1 MTAATPPTFQVHA
14 WDDPSVPIANSLNYL
29 AALRTAKVRA
39 ETHFFEE
46 GGHGFGIWL
55 AHGKPA
61 AAWPDLFLAWA
72 GRHGL
77 MGARA

>member
-1 MTAATPPTFQVHA
+1 VTDATPPTFQVHA
-14 WDDPSVPIANSLNYL
+14 WDDPGVPIANSLNYL
-29 AALRTAKVRA
+29 SALRTAKVPT

-55 AHGKPA
+55 ARGKPA

-72 GRHGL
+72 ARHGL
-77 MGARA
+77 MEAQA